1 MRFLLFFLCLSL
13 CVPVLLCPVLAE
25 TVDPSA
31 TPAQDAEYTTVQEG
45 SYEEQVLTVLG
56 NIQGY
61 LIFFALVIML
71 VAVYKFFRI
80 FF

>member
-13 CVPVLLCPVLAE
+13 CVSVLLFPALAE
-25 TVDPSA
+25 SVDPSA
-31 TPAQDAEYTTVQEG
+31 TPVQDAEYTTVLEG
-45 SYEEQVLTVLG
+45 SFEEQVLTVLG

-71 VAVYKFFRI
+71 VAVYKFFRM